1 MEFLDALTESL
12 NAILGVG
19 LVNLLVALIILIVGY
34 LVAKLIE
41 RAIVAILR
49 RTNLDD
55 RLARA
60 VGGEPAAVSVEEAIG
75 TTIFYVIM
83 LFVLIAFLQQLNL
96 TIVTEPLNNLL
107 NEIFVFL
114 PRLLGAAV
122 ILFVGYL
129 LARFLRRLV
138 TNITGRLGVDR
149 LAARVGLARP
159 ISNLLGTLV
168 YALILIPTIIAA
180 LNALQIEAISAPA
193 ATMLQTFLNAIPAVF
208 AAALL
213 LVITY
218 FIARLI
224 AGIVRDLLAGLG
236 FNELVARL
244 GFYRMLPTQRPPS
257 EIVATIV
264 LVAIMLF
271 AAIEA
276 ANLLG
281 FEILA
286 AIITQFLLFGAR
298 VLIAIVV
305 LAIGFYLA
313 NLARDLILSSG
324 GENAGLMAT
333 IARAAILIF
342 TAAMALRELGL
353 AEDIVNLAFGLTL
366 GAIAVAAALAFGL
379 GSRDIAHREVER
391 LIASVRSEP
400 HIIPP
405 DEAAGGV
412 DVDVEPPTSN
422 L

>member
-1 MEFLDALTESL
+1 M
-12 NAILGVG
+12 
-19 LVNLLVALIILIVGY
+19 
-34 LVAKLIE
+34 
-41 RAIVAILR
+41 
-49 RTNLDD
+49 
-55 RLARA
+55 
-60 VGGEPAAVSVEEAIG
+60 SVEEAIG